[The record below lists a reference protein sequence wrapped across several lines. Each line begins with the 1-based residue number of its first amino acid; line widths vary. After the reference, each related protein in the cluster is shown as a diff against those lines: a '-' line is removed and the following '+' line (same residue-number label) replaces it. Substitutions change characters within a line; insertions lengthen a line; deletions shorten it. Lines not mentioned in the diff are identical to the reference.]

1 MVATPSIAP
10 VPSRPSAATLAR
22 AGLFI
27 VVVLAIATVFVAIVE
42 GAGGADLDGSPI
54 YLVAVVIVATRLR
67 TAAGIVTAV
76 AAFVIYNLLFTEPRY
91 TLTVA
96 DPREW
101 LNLVLFLFVALVIGR
116 LAGIG
121 ADRAAEAESR
131 AAESEALYGITRIL
145 AADGPDVALP
155 AVARSLVADAGMDR
169 VWCTLEDGG
178 GERTVADTG
187 NGPVGPAPPVSTCS
201 MADRGEPAWVR
212 THGAHPGADRRGPDE
227 GRRTPGVERR
237 LPAGLRTG
245 SEHRYKVRLESD
257 GEPVGAL
264 WGTRAADRPEP
275 SHGETRLLALAAAQ
289 VGLAVGRERL
299 RQQAL
304 AAEVARRDAALK
316 SALVDSVSHDL
327 RTPLAGIRAA
337 AGTLADPEHERTPEE
352 VRATA
357 TLIEDETK
365 RLDRMVGGLLDLSR
379 IQAGEIKPD
388 REALDVE
395 DAVRSVLVRMAAGRR
410 AAARRGRHPAR
421 PAAGRRRRRVRG
433 PVSRQPR
440 RERRPAHARDGDR
453 VDPGL
458 SARRRRAARRGDR
471 GRGRRAGRRRGGRA
485 APVRA
490 LLPGSRGAARDERDG
505 HRAGDRPRPDRGDGR
520 DGVRGTRVG
529 RRAADPHAAAGDAA
543 AGRGPGAP

>member
-1 MVATPSIAP
+1 MVRPDIDWPSREDMVPRYSISHATPSGLRRGLACVQVATPPIAA
-10 VPSRPSAATLAR
+10 VPSRPSFATLAR
-22 AGLFI
+22 AGLLI
-27 VVVLAIATVFVAIVE
+27 AVVLAIATVAVAIVE
-42 GAGGADLDGSPI
+42 GAGGDDLDGSPI

-67 TAAGIVTAV
+67 TAAGIVTAI
-76 AAFVIYNLLFTEPRY
+76 AAFVIYNLLFTEPRF
-91 TLTVA
+91 TLVVS
-96 DPREW
+96 DPPEW

-131 AAESEALYGITRIL
+131 AAESAALYAITRIL

-155 AVARSLVADAGMDR
+155 AVARSLVAGAGMDR
-169 VWCTLEDGG
+169 VWCMLEDGG

-187 NGPVGPAPPVSTCS
+187 NGPIGPAPPVVQVL
-201 MADRGEPAWVR
+201 MADRGEPAWMR
-212 THGAHPGADRRGPDE
+212 THGAHPGADAGARRGTTDARVSAGCRRGP
-227 GRRTPGVERR
+227 
-237 LPAGLRTG
+237 TG
-245 SEHRYKVRLESD
+245 GEHRYKVRLESD
-257 GEPVGAL
+257 GEAVGAL
-264 WGTRAADRPEP
+264 WGTRPPDQPEP

-337 AGTLADPEHERTPEE
+337 AGTLADPELERTPAE

-395 DAVRSVLVRMAAGRR
+395 DAVRSVLVRMAQ
-410 AAARRGRHPAR
+410 
-421 PAAGRRRRRVRG
+421 VVG
-433 PVSRQPR
+433 PRQV
-440 RERRPAHARDGDR
+440 EVDIQRDL
-453 VDPGL
+453 P
-458 SARRRRAARRGDR
+458 
-471 GRGRRAGRRRGGRA
+471 
-485 APVRA
+485 PV
-490 LLPGSRGAARDERDG
+490 
-505 HRAGDRPRPDRGDGR
+505 
-520 DGVRGTRVG
+520 
-529 RRAADPHAAAGDAA
+529 AGDAA
-543 AGRGPGAP
+543 FVDQCLANLVENVARHTPETATAWIRAHPLDDGGPLGVEIEVEDDGPGVDAEAARHLFERFYRGRAARPGRAAWASGSRSSAA

>member
-1 MVATPSIAP
+1 MATPSIAP
-10 VPSRPSAATLAR
+10 VTSRPSAATLAR

-101 LNLVLFLFVALVIGR
+101 LDLVLFLFVALVIGR

-187 NGPVGPAPPVSTCS
+187 NGPVGPAPPVIHVL

-212 THGAHPGADRRGPDE
+212 THGAHPGGDRRGPDD
-227 GRRTPGVERR
+227 GRRTPR
-237 LPAGLRTG
+237 
-245 SEHRYKVRLESD
+245 
-257 GEPVGAL
+257 
-264 WGTRAADRPEP
+264 
-275 SHGETRLLALAAAQ
+275 
-289 VGLAVGRERL
+289 
-299 RQQAL
+299 
-304 AAEVARRDAALK
+304 
-316 SALVDSVSHDL
+316 
-327 RTPLAGIRAA
+327 
-337 AGTLADPEHERTPEE
+337 
-352 VRATA
+352 VRA
-357 TLIEDETK
+357 
-365 RLDRMVGGLLDLSR
+365 
-379 IQAGEIKPD
+379 
-388 REALDVE
+388 
-395 DAVRSVLVRMAAGRR
+395 
-410 AAARRGRHPAR
+410 
-421 PAAGRRRRRVRG
+421 PAAGGAPHGQRASLQGPARV
-433 PVSRQPR
+433 
-440 RERRPAHARDGDR
+440 
-453 VDPGL
+453 
-458 SARRRRAARRGDR
+458 
-471 GRGRRAGRRRGGRA
+471 GRRAGRC
-485 APVRA
+485 PV
-490 LLPGSRGAARDERDG
+490 
-505 HRAGDRPRPDRGDGR
+505 
-520 DGVRGTRVG
+520 
-529 RRAADPHAAAGDAA
+529 GDAA
-543 AGRGPGAP
+543 PPIGPSRRMARPGSSPSRPPRSGWPSVGSGCASRPSPPRSPAATRR

>member
-1 MVATPSIAP
+1 MASPSIAP

-42 GAGGADLDGSPI
+42 GAGGGDLDGSPI

-131 AAESEALYGITRIL
+131 AAESEALYGITRTL

-187 NGPVGPAPPVSTCS
+187 NGPVGPAPPVVQVL

-227 GRRTPGVERR
+227 GRRTPGAERR
-237 LPAGLRTG
+237 LPAGLRSG

-257 GEPVGAL
+257 GAPVGAL

-275 SHGETRLLALAAAQ
+275 SRGETRLLALAAAQ

-337 AGTLADPEHERTPEE
+337 AGTLADPARERTPEE

-395 DAVRSVLVRMAAGRR
+395 DAVRSVLVRMAPVVGP
-410 AAARRGRHPAR
+410 RHVEVDIQRDLP
-421 PAAGRRRRRVRG
+421 
-433 PVSRQPR
+433 PV
-440 RERRPAHARDGDR
+440 
-453 VDPGL
+453 
-458 SARRRRAARRGDR
+458 
-471 GRGRRAGRRRGGRA
+471 
-485 APVRA
+485 
-490 LLPGSRGAARDERDG
+490 
-505 HRAGDRPRPDRGDGR
+505 
-520 DGVRGTRVG
+520 
-529 RRAADPHAAAGDAA
+529 AGDAA
-543 AGRGPGAP
+543 FVDQCLANLVENVARHTPETATAWIRAHPFDDGGPLEVEIEVEDDGPGVDAEAARHLFERFYRGRAARPGTSGMGIGLAIVRGLTEAMGGTVSAARGSAGGLLIRMRLPAMPPPAEDPGAP